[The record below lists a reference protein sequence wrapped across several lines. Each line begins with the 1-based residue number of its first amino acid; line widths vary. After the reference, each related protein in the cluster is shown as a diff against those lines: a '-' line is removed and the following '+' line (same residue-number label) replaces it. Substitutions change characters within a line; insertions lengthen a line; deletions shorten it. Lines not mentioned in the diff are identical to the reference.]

1 MGANASRRLH
11 VNIFN
16 ITRAGNIASNF
27 WEDVRQPPVL
37 VLWTGWGE
45 LSEKYLDTSSPVR
58 SQNSQPTSLSCL
70 TSVNST
76 TLVLVQEV
84 LGDPFMFISNFIV

>member
-1 MGANASRRLH
+1 M
-11 VNIFN
+11 NIFN

-45 LSEKYLDTSSPVR
+45 LSEKYLDPSPVC
-58 SQNSQPTSLSCL
+58 SQNSQSPSLSCL

-76 TLVLVQEV
+76 ALVLVQEV
-84 LGDPFMFISNFIV
+84 LYSLIFDLFSSVS